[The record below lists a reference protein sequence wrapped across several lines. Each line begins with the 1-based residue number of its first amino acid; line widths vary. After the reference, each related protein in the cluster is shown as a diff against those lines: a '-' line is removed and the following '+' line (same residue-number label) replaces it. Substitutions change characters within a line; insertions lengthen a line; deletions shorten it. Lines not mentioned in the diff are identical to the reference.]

1 VERFQTRG
9 VWVRLATLLVG
20 LAIANFA
27 LAGAKK
33 RAIVAGNNYGGSS
46 RVPLRFA
53 EEDAKR
59 LSRVLIELGRFD
71 KDQVQ
76 LILGASA
83 EELLKA
89 IQTMSAGSQKSA
101 TDDGSL
107 FLFFYSGHADGESL
121 MTGDDRLG
129 ITELK
134 QAVEATGNDVSLVIL
149 DACNSGAAV
158 REKGGRS
165 APSFLRFND
174 TPRAKGRI
182 ILTSAAA
189 SELAQESDEIGSSFF
204 THYLVSG
211 LMGDADRSGDK
222 RITLEEIYRYVFD
235 RTVLRTADTLPGVQH
250 PAFLY
255 ELEGEG
261 SIVLTDL
268 NNEASGI
275 MLDKNSTGNY
285 LVFDSQRL
293 SVVAE
298 LEKHTGDKR
307 LLPLSPGKYLVKKRL
322 ADHLL
327 VAEVQIKPGVRLV
340 LRDEDMRK
348 TDFETP
354 TAKGWDL
361 ALRSKPSKWEAQA
374 AFGWTA
380 FSRAPAGG
388 VWSFPTS
395 GVSLRLRGWPAQQW
409 NTRFGVTAGAWQHSS
424 PVEDRRLNFTLLQLA
439 GSFAIGRAL
448 EYGPFTAEFGGQTA
462 LVLLQR
468 RFDDNGYSGTD
479 QSVGCGLGPY
489 ALASVQL
496 GLIRIALEIGG
507 GVQFFPKA
515 DNVVIPY
522 VYAGITLGFKL

>member
-1 VERFQTRG
+1 
-9 VWVRLATLLVG
+9 
-20 LAIANFA
+20 
-27 LAGAKK
+27 
-33 RAIVAGNNYGGSS
+33 VAGNNYGGSA

-53 EEDAKR
+53 EEDANR

-76 LILGASA
+76 LMLGASA
-83 EELLKA
+83 AELLKA
-89 IQTMSAGSQKSA
+89 IRTTAANSQKSA
-101 TDDGSL
+101 DSDGSL

-121 MTGDDRLG
+121 LTGDDRLG

-134 QAVEATGNDVSLVIL
+134 QAVEASGADVSLVIL

-165 APSFLRFND
+165 APSFLRFNES
-174 TPRAKGRI
+174 PRAKGRI

-211 LMGDADRSGDK
+211 LMGDADRSGDR

-235 RTVLRTADTLPGVQH
+235 RTVLRTADTMPGVQH

-255 ELEGEG
+255 DLEGEG
-261 SIVLTDL
+261 SIILTDL
-268 NNEASGI
+268 NNENTGI
-275 MLDKNSTGNY
+275 MLTENSTGNY
-285 LVFDSQRL
+285 LVFDSERL

-298 LEKHTGDKR
+298 LDKHKGEMH

-327 VAEVQIKPGVRLV
+327 VSEVQIKPGVRLV
-340 LRDEDMRK
+340 IRDEDMRK

-361 ALRSKPSKWEAQA
+361 ALRSKPSKWEAQTV
-374 AFGWTA
+374 FGWTA
-380 FSRAPAGG
+380 YSRAPTGG

-395 GVSLRLRGWPAQQW
+395 GIGLRLRGWPAPQW
-409 NTRFGVTAGAWQHSS
+409 NTRIGITAGAWQHSS
-424 PVEDRRLNFTLLQLA
+424 PVQERRLNFTLLQLSA
-439 GSFAIGRAL
+439 SFAIGRAL
-448 EYGPFTAEFGGQTA
+448 EYGPFTAEFGGQSS
-462 LVLLQR
+462 LVFLQR
-468 RFDDNGYSGTD
+468 RFNDNGYSGTD
-479 QSVGCGLGPY
+479 QSVGGGLGPY

-496 GLIRIALEIGG
+496 GPVRIAFETSA

-515 DNVVIPY
+515 DNIVIPY
-522 VYAGITLGFKL
+522 VYAGLTLGFKL